1 MDIYCSYVSSR
12 KINGAHLSHKIQN
25 TIYREYAKSNNI
37 FIGLGYTEYI
47 MNDCF
52 LMLTKLINEISNYK
66 GVIIYS
72 YNQLESQDNL
82 IYFIKKILSKNKSIH
97 FVNENLVIRNRKDV
111 ELLLISNF
119 IDSLNYQNLL
129 KINEKYRTKFF

>member
-52 LMLTKLINEISNYK
+52 LMLTKLINEISK
-66 GVIIYS
+66 HTRLILYS

-111 ELLLISNF
+111 EPLLISNF

>member
-52 LMLTKLINEISNYK
+52 LMLTKLINEISHYS
-66 GVIIYS
+66 GVIFYS